1 MFYTALLDA
10 NVLYPAPI
18 RDVLMQ
24 LAYSGTYAAKW
35 SAEIHNEWVNALLR
49 NEPHRERAVL
59 ERTRDRMNAAI
70 RDCLVSGYEELI
82 PSLTLPDPYDR
93 HVLAAAIVGRCDVIV
108 TRNLDDFP
116 PVALAPFGIEAQ
128 DPDEFLCNH
137 LRLAPGHFCSVIR
150 TIRQR
155 LNNPSFSV
163 DEYLDMLTRHELVAT
178 AAELR
183 PFADLL

>member
-1 MFYTALLDA
+1 
-10 NVLYPAPI
+10 
-18 RDVLMQ
+18 MQ
-24 LAYSGTYAAKW
+24 LAYSGTYVARW

-82 PSLTLPDPYDR
+82 PSLTLPDPDDR

-108 TRNLDDFP
+108 TRNLHDFP
-116 PVALAPFGIEAQ
+116 QAALAPFGIEAQ

-137 LRLAPGHFCSVIR
+137 LSLAPGQFCSVIR
-150 TIRQR
+150 TIRRR
-155 LNNPSFSV
+155 LNSPPFSV

-183 PFADLL
+183 SFAGWL